1 MTEAYIYDQSVC
13 GLKWDFTSPQQDSQ
27 LVEQPIDING
37 LKFTKTYE
45 ISEY

>member
-1 MTEAYIYDQSVC
+1 MGFYISSAA
-13 GLKWDFTSPQQDSQ
+13 LSQ